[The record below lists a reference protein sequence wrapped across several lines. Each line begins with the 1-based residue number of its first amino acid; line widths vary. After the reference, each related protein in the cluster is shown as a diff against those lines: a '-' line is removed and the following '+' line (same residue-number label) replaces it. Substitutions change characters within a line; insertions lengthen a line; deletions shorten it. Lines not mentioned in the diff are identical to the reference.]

1 MEPRA
6 SAPWSGG
13 FVSVLRGR
21 TARVLGQA
29 LIVAMAGSGVARS
42 AVTFECEL
50 GVPAATMVLFDG
62 HDHLRVPDVAEAELR
77 LATLAGEGVSAGMLA
92 LGTPESGDLAIS
104 LDLQGASSHAV
115 FAFVNPPAVIDG
127 SGAKV
132 FDATTLIYVQSQL
145 GAGARGIGEISLR
158 HSGPTALGA
167 EIAADDPGAMALYAE
182 AGARGVPV
190 TIHFETRDKSAPGVD
205 IASRIEE
212 LRVALAAH
220 PGTIF
225 IWSHMGDTGPDTV
238 RGLIEEFPN
247 LYADISTRNPS
258 FVRGWPAGLQSLGDG
273 PMGLGNLKVEWKLLF
288 EDHPD
293 RFLFGL
299 DLASTTRWGQLSD
312 VMLFYRAVLGEL
324 SQNAAEKIGCT
335 NARVLLAAAEVPGP
349 GAPWI
354 GVLVL
359 GVSALGLLALSRN
372 RPFS

>member
-6 SAPWSGG
+6 SALWSGG
-13 FVSVLRGR
+13 FVSLLRGR
-21 TARVLGQA
+21 AALVIAQA
-29 LIVAMAGSGVARS
+29 WVIAMAGSAVARS

-62 HDHLRVPDVAEAELR
+62 HDHLRVSSTAEAEVS

-92 LGTPESGDLAIS
+92 LGTPESGDLEIS

-132 FDATTLIYVQSQL
+132 FDATTLTFVQSQL

-158 HSGPTALGA
+158 HSGPPALGA
-167 EIAADDPGAMALYAE
+167 DIAADAPGAMALYAE
-182 AGARGVPV
+182 AGTRGVPV

-205 IASRIEE
+205 IVSRIEE

-225 IWSHMGDTGPDTV
+225 IWSHMGDAGPDTV
-238 RGLIEEFPN
+238 RNLIEEFPN
-247 LYADISTRNPS
+247 LYADISTRNPY
-258 FVRGWPAGLQSLGDG
+258 FVRGWPAGFQSLGAG
-273 PMGLGNLKVEWKLLF
+273 PLGLGNLKVEWKLLF

-299 DLASTTRWGQLSD
+299 DLASTTRWDQLSD
-312 VMLFYRAVLGEL
+312 VMLFYRSVLGEL
-324 SQNAAEKIGCT
+324 SQTTAEKIGCT
-335 NARVLLAAAEVPGP
+335 NARVLLAAPEVPGP
-349 GAPWI
+349 GARAI
-354 GVLVL
+354 VVLVL
-359 GVSALGLLALSRN
+359 GISALGFLALGRG
-372 RPFS
+372 RRFS